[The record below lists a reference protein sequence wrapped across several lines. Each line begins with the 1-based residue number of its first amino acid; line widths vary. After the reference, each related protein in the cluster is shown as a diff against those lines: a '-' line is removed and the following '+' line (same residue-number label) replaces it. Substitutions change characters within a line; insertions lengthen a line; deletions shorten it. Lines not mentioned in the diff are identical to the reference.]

1 MPLTDAKTR
10 NAKPGPKP
18 QKLFDEK
25 GLFLFVTPAGG
36 KLWRFKYR
44 IGGREKLLA
53 FDPYPELSLTEARD
67 KRDEARK
74 LVARG
79 VDPAEVKK
87 AEKAREQGA
96 DTFKAVAEEWI
107 GKNRQT
113 WAPRHTESIES
124 RLALHVY
131 PQLGGM
137 PIHEITPP
145 VLLAVLRRIEAQGL
159 IESAHRARQVVGQIC
174 RYAVATGRAE
184 RDPSADLKGALAPVK
199 VKSFASITDT
209 KEIGGL
215 LRAIDGYSGQFTTM
229 CALRLSPLVFVRPS
243 ELRQAEWSEFDLE
256 VAEWRI
262 PAARMKMR
270 QTHLVPL
277 SRQAVAI
284 LRELHRVTGSGR
296 LLFPGLRTPERPI
309 SENTVNAALRRLEY
323 SKDEMT
329 GHGFR
334 SMASTVLHEQ
344 GWPTHAIERQ
354 LAHAERN
361 RVKAAYNYAEH
372 LPERRKMMQ
381 AWADLLDGL
390 KAGGKIIPFR
400 AEANG

>member
-1 MPLTDAKTR
+1 MPLTDAKAR

-44 IGGREKLLA
+44 IGSKEKLLA
-53 FDPYPELSLTEARD
+53 LGSYPELALADARD

-74 LVARG
+74 LVAKG
-79 VDPAEVKK
+79 IDPADLRK
-87 AEKAREQGA
+87 AEKARAEGA

-107 GKNRQT
+107 AKNRQT

-215 LRAIDGYSGQFTTM
+215 LRAIDGYSGQFTSM
-229 CALRLSPLVFVRPS
+229 CALCLSPLVFVRPS
-243 ELRQAEWSEFDLE
+243 ELRQAEWSEIDLE
-256 VAEWRI
+256 GAEWRI

-270 QTHLVPL
+270 QTHIVPL
-277 SRQAVAI
+277 SKQAVAI

-296 LLFPGLRTPERPI
+296 LLFPGLRTPDRPI
-309 SENTVNAALRRLEY
+309 SENTLNAALRRMGF
-323 SKDEMT
+323 SKDQMCI
-329 GHGFR
+329 HGFR
-334 SMASTVLHEQ
+334 AMASTVLHEQ
-344 GWPTHAIERQ
+344 GWPSDVIERQ

-361 RVKAAYNYAEH
+361 KVRAAYNYAEH
-372 LPERRKMMQ
+372 LPERRRMMQ
-381 AWADLLDGL
+381 AWADFLDGL
-390 KAGGKIIPFR
+390 KAGAKVIPIWS
-400 AEANG
+400 EMNG